1 MKRWSECLKDER
13 AYAVVEATILF
24 PIIFMIFFGMI
35 LMAMY
40 MPTRAVLQRATQRTA
55 TALATTQSDTWL
67 RYSAQSDHFSWA
79 RHRSELDNVYVA
91 VLRGFTGDTSQ
102 GAAASSV
109 ETQEENSMIIQTP
122 GHTQVQCQVTNY
134 VVYKE
139 LKVTATRNIPVPV
152 NLSFVNF
159 PQNIPVTVSSTAVV
173 LNGDEFVRN
182 MDLVAD
188 FVKYLDEK
196 YQFTSSEIF
205 QSISKVC
212 NQFGDFLGI

>member
-109 ETQEENSMIIQTP
+109 ETQEENSMIIQTAI
-122 GHTQVQCQVTNY
+122 HKCS
-134 VVYKE
+134 
-139 LKVTATRNIPVPV
+139 AR
-152 NLSFVNF
+152 
-159 PQNIPVTVSSTAVV
+159 
-173 LNGDEFVRN
+173 
-182 MDLVAD
+182 
-188 FVKYLDEK
+188 
-196 YQFTSSEIF
+196 
-205 QSISKVC
+205 
-212 NQFGDFLGI
+212 